1 MIKIT
6 NGTDVKVVTKG
17 MFDSLY
23 SGMGYRPV
31 VNKNESRVV
40 KEETPKV
47 SEEKKVEVKEVQK
60 GHFNKKK

>member
-31 VNKNESRVV
+31 VNKNESKVV

-47 SEEKKVEVKEVQK
+47 SEEEKVEVKEVRK
-60 GHFNKKK
+60 ERFNGKK